1 MCHPGAVS
9 PKVRRALVGLATA
22 GMLAGTAF
30 VAVLLLNVTLYLEP
44 SVPSEGELPALPPGL
59 AIGDERGSRIDTCG
73 SGSCYREF
81 DVVGDEGESAAEVR
95 ARLPVHEVCTRR
107 SLVDWRPRCVGYDL
121 RAGRVRG
128 YVSIGAWLD

>member
-1 MCHPGAVS
+1 MCHAGAVS
-9 PKVRRALVGLATA
+9 PQVRRALVGLATA
-22 GMLAGTAF
+22 GLVAGTAF
-30 VAVLLLNVTLYLEP
+30 LAVLLLNVTLYLEP
-44 SVPSEGELPALPPGL
+44 SGPSESELPELPPGL
-59 AIGDERGSRIDTCG
+59 AIGDEPGTRIDTCG

-81 DVVGDEGESAAEVR
+81 DVVGEAGESAAEVR
-95 ARLPVHEVCTRR
+95 ARLPVREECGRR

>member
-1 MCHPGAVS
+1 MS
-9 PKVRRALVGLATA
+9 TKLRRALVAVATA
-22 GMLAGTAF
+22 LLLAGTVF
-30 VAVLLLNVTLYLEP
+30 VGLLLINLTLYLEP
-44 SVPSEGELPALPPGL
+44 SIPSEGEIPVLPSGL
-59 AIGDERGSRIDTCG
+59 AIGNEPGTRIDTCG

-81 DVVGDEGESAAEVR
+81 DVVGDQGESAAEVR
-95 ARLPVHEVCTRR
+95 ARLPEHERCTRR